1 MLENQTA
8 LIASA
13 LKTCFDRVL
22 DLFDWVNI
30 AEHKNELLCF
40 TGIDSYKLS
49 EPSDDGKRTAEAKYL
64 IKVLGKKNMPAAELC
79 GLFDDKAIPA
89 VESCG
94 AYIKEIKRLSCVYS
108 KEQGAYIVSAEITVA
123 TPEEPSEEPPEIPKS
138 IGFYIGNVPFS
149 CMSSFEISR
158 VAKTSETATVGGG
171 IRTRLVGVRALKI
184 TVKGEIEA
192 SYAAATYSSLALMLG
207 ATGLNITVNGMSFGS
222 MAMTG
227 LDVVGSADEAAK
239 VVAEFTEVNEF

>member
-1 MLENQTA
+1 MLENQTE
-8 LIASA
+8 LIVSA

-22 DLFDWVNI
+22 DLFDEINI

-49 EPSDDGKRTAEAKYL
+49 EPSDDGSRTAEAKYL
-64 IKVLGKKNMPAAELC
+64 IKVLGKKNMTAAELC
-79 GLFDDKAIPA
+79 ELFDGKVIPA

-94 AYIKEIKRLSCVYS
+94 AYIKEIKRLSCIYS
-108 KEQGAYIVSAEITVA
+108 KEQGTYIVSAEIAVA
-123 TPEEPSEEPPEIPKS
+123 TPDEPSENPPEIPKS
-138 IGFYIGNVPFS
+138 IGFHIGSVPFS

-192 SYAAATYSSLALMLG
+192 SYAASTYSSLASMLG
-207 ATGLNITVNGMSFGS
+207 DTGLSVTVGGMAFNS

-227 LDVVGSADEAAK
+227 LDVVGSADGAAK